1 MLRCTLSFLVTLTL
15 ACPSWADL
23 ANIDRTTAR
32 EPKYAGKPQYG
43 LVVFG
48 PDLRD
53 RVWLVRDGNILYA
66 DKNGNGDLTE
76 VGERIVGEKDGS
88 GVVFQVGTI
97 KLRGREHRNVIVRA
111 WKLASAGD
119 SFSSHPAAGAALKK
133 DRDVEMYN
141 ISAEVAVPGLKGDG
155 DDGRLVVGARMD
167 VNGPLLFG
175 DSLRT
180 APVLHFGGPLHLEA
194 ENSVTKLYRAVPHD
208 LMLTIGTPGIGPGTF
223 AMVSYE
229 KLVPDSAHV
238 VVEAEFAPNKPG
250 DPPVRQKYELKDRC

>member
-1 MLRCTLSFLVTLTL
+1 MLRCTLSSLLTL
-15 ACPSWADL
+15 ILTCPSWADL
-23 ANIDRTTAR
+23 AKIDRTIAR
-32 EPKYAGKPQYG
+32 EPKYVGKPQHC
-43 LVVFG
+43 LIVFG

-53 RVWLVRDGNILYA
+53 RVWLVRDGNVLYA
-66 DKNGNGDLTE
+66 DKNGNGDLTDA
-76 VGERIVGEKDGS
+76 GERIVGEKDGS
-88 GVVFQVGTI
+88 CLVFHVGTI

-111 WKLASAGD
+111 WKLASAGE
-119 SFSSHPAAGAALKK
+119 SFSFHPAAQAALKK

-141 ISAEVAVPGLKGDG
+141 VSAEVAVPGLKGDG

-175 DSLRT
+175 DSVRT

-208 LMLTIGTPGIGPGTF
+208 LMLTIGTPGIGSGTF
-223 AMVSYE
+223 AMVGYE
-229 KLVPDSAHV
+229 KLVPASGHI
-238 VVEAEFAPNKPG
+238 VVEAEFAPIKPG